1 MAKEKNLTAVTS
13 VAAADFARVVTSA
26 GASVKATF
34 ANIAKYIIETYNGS
48 TVAGS
53 AQSVKAALDSLN
65 SKTEVTVTASANVV
79 IDTNKSYRLGKILFL
94 NVKGHTTA
102 NISNATLFI
111 FAGANANPNGFT
123 FGIPIGDAW
132 GINSIA
138 YGYLGSNSVNAS
150 ILSGKYFHIAQ
161 AFICS

>member
-1 MAKEKNLTAVTS
+1 MATSTIKES
-13 VAAADFARVVTSA
+13 P
-26 GASVKATF
+26 
-34 ANIAKYIIETYNGS
+34 
-48 TVAGS
+48 
-53 AQSVKAALDSLN
+53 QSKS
-65 SKTEVTVTASANVV
+65 EVLVTASTNVV

-161 AFICS
+161 AFICN